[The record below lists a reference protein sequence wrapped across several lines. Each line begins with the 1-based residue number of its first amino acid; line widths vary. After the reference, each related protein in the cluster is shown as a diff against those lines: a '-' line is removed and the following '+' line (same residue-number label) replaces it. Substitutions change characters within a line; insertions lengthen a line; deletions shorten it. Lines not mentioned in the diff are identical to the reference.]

1 MQIVEERFA
10 ITFLY
15 DQIYNSEI
23 KLVPSQIKCAKI
35 VPSGLQQPVT
45 VAVCSK
51 E

>member
-1 MQIVEERFA
+1 MQLVEERFA

-15 DQIYNSEI
+15 DRIYNNKI

-35 VPSGLQQPVT
+35 VPPELQQPVT
-45 VAVCSK
+45 VAICSN